1 MAASDDN
8 WASALPSQVGQAQLQ
23 GIDESSDDA
32 EPHPSHKKRDSFRQ
46 LSLENRETHH
56 APALPL
62 FLVIFVAILALLSGF
77 LVAGMHKAIV
87 YSGCPLGINGCN
99 ELNRYYAKY
108 GFKLNQALDGIP
120 EEVIYIVSAVL
131 GACLC
136 GQIIAWL
143 PEHLSTQLTASGTPQ
158 ALVAVA
164 TGDVIPFRAALL
176 RIAVSVLF
184 LASGG
189 SLGAEGPAIQVCT
202 SLVMMVGWAVGI
214 RSAVTQSLLASL
226 GFSCGFAAS
235 FNAPV
240 AGIVFA
246 MEELQHVST
255 RLNQSTIYIIILA
268 SIVST
273 SVSRLAAS
281 NSTLFHAN
289 WTQET
294 IDGVAGGSIQQV
306 YGYHMWLLISVPIG
320 IICSLAG
327 YVVSSGCNILRR
339 KLGERVQRLPLSM
352 VLGMQ
357 ALLTA
362 SVGAAVFRYTGL
374 RGVWGIGAESLQK
387 IFDRK
392 LKEGFT
398 GVHFLFFALGK
409 AIALVLGIFVRAA
422 ADILEPVL
430 MTGGFIGGAVGT
442 LLPEDPLVGGS
453 DALTP
458 CVIFGMVGLFA
469 SCFRFPLTPV
479 VIVLELT
486 GVESYAIILP
496 AALCAFT
503 AVTCSN
509 WCFPALLDDVLL
521 QEGIDLELL
530 AKEAE
535 EQFTEHEREKLAQ
548 QDETEKSEEDTAE
561 NSPAAGAARS
571 GRPRFASEH
580 SNQSSF
586 YLVIRDLENSLL
598 AQSRSHGSP
607 SRSHASSSPTSSRRP
622 SNECRSSRRPS
633 NASSRQ
639 ASKNPAP
646 SLVGSRR
653 PSDASMSSRGVSK
666 GLASSIIV
674 SRRPSNPSMYSLP
687 PYQRVDLQDQSTSF
701 EVPMQSL
708 ASQNGMPGGAVN
720 LRLAV
725 RQDPNSV
732 EPAFLLEVQPHDQFG
747 AVCPRSPGSKPKP
760 AFLKGHTPC
769 SSWNLDEKIESG
781 FVLEGVQEGRPCE
794 NSTVSKE
801 SECSQHEADNL
812 ASDLPGSVD
821 VGRSPD
827 HQSAQHASDNPPS
840 SIQLPACADRAAASA
855 FSALHAA
862 ERLAGAC
869 TEQAQEHVLQP
880 MMPPTSAQA
889 AVLRPMPAAFV
900 PLGELHER
908 PAESMNL
915 SE

>member
-1 MAASDDN
+1 
-8 WASALPSQVGQAQLQ
+8 
-23 GIDESSDDA
+23 
-32 EPHPSHKKRDSFRQ
+32 
-46 LSLENRETHH
+46 
-56 APALPL
+56 
-62 FLVIFVAILALLSGF
+62 
-77 LVAGMHKAIV
+77 MHKAIM
-87 YSGCPLGINGCN
+87 YSGCPLGLNGCN
-99 ELNRYYAKY
+99 GLNEKYSKY
-108 GFKLNQALDGIP
+108 GFKLNQALEEIP
-120 EEVIYIVSAVL
+120 EEAIYIVSAVL
-131 GACLC
+131 GAFLC

-143 PEHLSTQLTASGTPQ
+143 PEHLSSHLTGGGTPQ

-164 TGDVIPFRAALL
+164 TGDVIPLRAALL
-176 RIAVSVLF
+176 RILVSILF

-189 SLGAEGPAIQVCT
+189 SLGSEGPAIQVCT
-202 SLVMMVGWAVGI
+202 SFVMMAGWAVGI
-214 RSAVTQSLLASL
+214 RAAVTQSLLASL

-273 SVSRLAAS
+273 SVSRLTAS

-289 WTQET
+289 WTQEI

-320 IICSLAG
+320 IACSLAG
-327 YVVSSGCNILRR
+327 YAMSSGCNILRR
-339 KLGERVQRLPLSM
+339 KLGERVRRLPLSL

-387 IFDRK
+387 VFDRK

-398 GVHFLFFALGK
+398 GIHFLFFALGK
-409 AIALVLGIFVRAA
+409 SMALVLGIFVRAP

-430 MTGGFIGGAVGT
+430 ITGGFIGGAVGS
-442 LLPEDPLVGGS
+442 LLPKDPLVGGS

-479 VIVLELT
+479 VIVLEIT
-486 GVESYAIILP
+486 GVESYTIILP

-521 QEGIDLELL
+521 QDGIDLELL
-530 AKEAE
+530 ATEAE

-548 QDETEKSEEDTAE
+548 QDETEDSEEDTAQ
-561 NSPAAGAARS
+561 NSVSGAAPS
-571 GRPRFASEH
+571 GRPRSASVH
-580 SNQSSF
+580 SNQSS
-586 YLVIRDLENSLL
+586 LHIVIRDLENSLL
-598 AQSRSHGSP
+598 AQSRSQGSP
-607 SRSHASSSPTSSRRP
+607 SRSHASSPMSSRRP
-622 SNECRSSRRPS
+622 SNALLNSRRPS
-633 NASSRQ
+633 NASSRP

-653 PSDASMSSRGVSK
+653 PSDASMSSRGLSK
-666 GLASSIIV
+666 GPSPSLAG
-674 SRRPSNPSMYSLP
+674 SRRPSNASMYGLP
-687 PYQRVDLQDQSTSF
+687 AYQRVDLQDQSTSF
-701 EVPMQSL
+701 EVPMQSFVF
-708 ASQNGMPGGAVN
+708 QNGMPGGAVN

-725 RQDPNSV
+725 RQDPSSV
-732 EPAFLLEVQPHDQFG
+732 EPAFLLEVQPNDLLG
-747 AVCPRSPGSKPKP
+747 SISPRSPASKQRPS
-760 AFLKGHTPC
+760 FLRSHTAN
-769 SSWNLDEKIESG
+769 SVFNLDEKSVSG
-781 FVLEGVQEGRPCE
+781 VLLEGVQEGRPSA
-794 NSTVSKE
+794 NSTASKE
-801 SECSQHEADNL
+801 SKCSQHEADDL
-812 ASDLPGSVD
+812 ALDLPGAVD
-821 VGRSPD
+821 AGRSPD
-827 HQSAQHASDNPPS
+827 HQSEQQAPENQPP
-840 SIQLPACADRAAASA
+840 SIQLPAASDQAAASA
-855 FSALHAA
+855 FSALQAA

-869 TEQAQEHVLQP
+869 TEQAQERVLQP
-880 MMPPTSAQA
+880 TPPTPAQEPVLQPVPPASAPLEQLHA
-889 AVLRPMPAAFV
+889 RPV
-900 PLGELHER
+900 
-908 PAESMNL
+908 ESMNS